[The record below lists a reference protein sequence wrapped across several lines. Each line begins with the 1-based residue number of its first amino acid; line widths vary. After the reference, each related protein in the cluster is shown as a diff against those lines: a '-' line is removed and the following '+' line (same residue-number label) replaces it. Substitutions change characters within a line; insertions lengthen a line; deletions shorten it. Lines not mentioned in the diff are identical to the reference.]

1 MTTERMAPLSK
12 RGVQQWAEPLLL
24 SASTQCSLLR
34 ARFPGFCSNLFTDS
48 PWLPPGCSNSH
59 VLLSNKG
66 TWNQKNWVR
75 PNGQSGVGPV
85 KAVFTGLSAATRPSA
100 PSSPNLTQP
109 IMEASPRAARQP
121 HWAGSLRPRAR
132 QKHGTLQPHP
142 EILFACEASSTSSPL
157 CLWSSIPIFPRWLQ
171 RVSCDSRIRAK
182 QFPRDGETALQ
193 PREP

>member
-24 SASTQCSLLR
+24 SACAQCSLLR
-34 ARFPGFCSNLFTDS
+34 AHFPGFCSNLFTDS

-85 KAVFTGLSAATRPSA
+85 KAVFTGLSAATGPSA
-100 PSSPNLTQP
+100 PSSPSLTQS

-121 HWAGSLRPRAR
+121 HWAGSLRPQHVRST
-132 QKHGTLQPHP
+132 GPCSLTLKFSLLVKPLPPLPPLSLVLHSH
-142 EILFACEASSTSSPL
+142 FSPL
-157 CLWSSIPIFPRWLQ
+157 ASESIL
-171 RVSCDSRIRAK
+171 
-182 QFPRDGETALQ
+182 
-193 PREP
+193 